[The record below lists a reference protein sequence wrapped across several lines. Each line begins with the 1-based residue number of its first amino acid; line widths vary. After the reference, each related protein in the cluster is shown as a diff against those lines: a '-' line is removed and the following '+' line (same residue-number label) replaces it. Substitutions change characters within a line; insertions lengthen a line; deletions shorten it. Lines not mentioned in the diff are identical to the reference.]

1 MKICNQNTY
10 VEPCLLVY
18 GSQSKINLK
27 SLPKLQLQANPSTLS
42 PLKIGI
48 AFMQMHEEHN
58 SWNGLRHDVS
68 YDVTGCDLPWRH
80 WGMEG
85 CVSGYFKLMY
95 NVD

>member
-1 MKICNQNTY
+1 MMNYENLQPEHLCGTMPVI
-10 VEPCLLVY
+10 VY

-48 AFMQMHEEHN
+48 AFMQMHGEHN

-80 WGMEG
+80 
-85 CVSGYFKLMY
+85 
-95 NVD
+95 